1 VRAKTRCRGKEA
13 DVDTDDKAEFL
24 FTVWYFKP
32 SGKFYTEASFRR
44 VVRTCGPTRGAY
56 MHDAVAH
63 VRGLRDSGG
72 QGALPG
78 GGWGRVGGFHPRE
91 LRGGLPVP
99 DPAGVVCFF

>member
-1 VRAKTRCRGKEA
+1 VGFAVELKVNPVVRSNP
-13 DVDTDDKAEFL
+13 VDTDDKAEFL

-78 GGWGRVGGFHPRE
+78 LCSGGWDGFILVNCEEGYLCLIPP
-91 LRGGLPVP
+91 G
-99 DPAGVVCFF
+99 